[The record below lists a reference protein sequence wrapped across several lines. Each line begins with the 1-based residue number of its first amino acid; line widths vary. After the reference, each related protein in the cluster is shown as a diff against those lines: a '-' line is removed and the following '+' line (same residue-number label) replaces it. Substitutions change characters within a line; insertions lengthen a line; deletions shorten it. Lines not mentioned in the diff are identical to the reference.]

1 MGDCS
6 GPGATALLGRPSVDQ
21 TSAVAE
27 HAPVG
32 CDREPTIREAIDN
45 DRERGPGAGDR

>member
-1 MGDCS
+1 MGDGN

-21 TSAVAE
+21 TSAAAE

-32 CDREPTIREAIDN
+32 CDRETPTREAIDN
-45 DRERGPGAGDR
+45 DCERGPGAGDR